1 MTAFLLALLIA
12 GGSTYLISMRL
23 RPRSA
28 GPGTISIVAAAKDL
42 SAGVPLTAPDLTLVN
57 WPDNLPLDGSLR
69 KVEDAVGRPLLVSMA
84 ANQPLLQRQLAAP
97 GSGFG
102 LAGKI
107 PDGMRATAVRS
118 NDVVGVAGFLYPGS
132 HLDVVATRTGGD
144 AQAFTQ
150 TVLQD
155 VEVLTTGTATE
166 PDPQGKPQTVAVVTL
181 LLSPEDSQKLLLASA
196 QSSIQFVLR
205 SGVDQQK
212 VDIAPTKMDH
222 LFGDRPAPPTQIAA
236 TAPVRPAPPKPEP
249 AKVVTPP
256 PPPPVVE
263 APKPPE
269 PYIIEVIQGTQRTNQ
284 KF

>member
-1 MTAFLLALLIA
+1 LL
-12 GGSTYLISMRL
+12 STRL
-23 RPRSA
+23 RPPSNV
-28 GPGTISIVAAAKDL
+28 PGVISIVAAAKDL
-42 SAGVPLTAPDLTLVN
+42 SAGVPLTPQDLVLVS
-57 WPDNLPLDGSLR
+57 WPDNLVVEGSIS
-69 KVEDAVGRPLLVSMA
+69 KVEDAVGRPLLVSIA
-84 ANQPLLQRQLAAP
+84 AKQPLLQRQLAAP

-132 HLDVVATRTGGD
+132 HLDVVATRTSVAD
-144 AQAFTQ
+144 AQPFAQ

-155 VEVLTTGTATE
+155 VEVLSTGTATE

-196 QSSIQFVLR
+196 QSTIQFVLR
-205 SGVDQQK
+205 GGVDQQK
-212 VDIAPTKMDH
+212 VDIAPTRMDQ
-222 LFGDRPAPPTQIAA
+222 LFGNRPEPPTQIAVKVPA
-236 TAPVRPAPPKPEP
+236 RPPTLPKPQP
-249 AKVVTPP
+249 ARTEA

-263 APKPPE
+263 APKAPE
-269 PYIIEVIQGTQRTNQ
+269 PHIIEVIQGTQRTNQ